1 MDRRQ
6 DEAATVP
13 LGRLDGRADR
23 RRATVA
29 LAALAGVVAVGLASA
44 QLRFEADPPVAIVP
58 IATVASPTT
67 APPSAPASL
76 EVTPPRLRA
85 AELAEAVRSGS
96 LEHTMVYAD
105 ATLDVDCGEKNP
117 PCDDPALAVAG
128 LALDVVPGTFGT
140 RVGIP
145 LPRSVLVLEVQGSG
159 LVYRGALIVQ
169 SNGTPRYEMLAGG
182 SAARPPDPSA
192 LTDVAGW
199 LMLDGPC
206 TSPPSAFLPCPR
218 LSMLTDERPTPT
230 GHRRADA
237 GPPVAV
243 PLGAWGIDDA
253 GSSLVEGPFLARPNP
268 ADGDDAPAWEIVA
281 RYDPSRSVRV
291 VIP

>member
-58 IATVASPTT
+58 IATIASPTT

-128 LALDVVPGTFGT
+128 LALDVVSGTFGT

-145 LPRSVLVLEVQGSG
+145 LPRSVLVLS
-159 LVYRGALIVQ
+159 LI
-169 SNGTPRYEMLAGG
+169 
-182 SAARPPDPSA
+182 
-192 LTDVAGW
+192 
-199 LMLDGPC
+199 
-206 TSPPSAFLPCPR
+206 
-218 LSMLTDERPTPT
+218 
-230 GHRRADA
+230 H
-237 GPPVAV
+237 
-243 PLGAWGIDDA
+243 I
-253 GSSLVEGPFLARPNP
+253 
-268 ADGDDAPAWEIVA
+268 
-281 RYDPSRSVRV
+281 
-291 VIP
+291 